1 MATVRTCRRLTVWHS
16 KANVKMMN
24 TAHVYSDTKLQLEN
38 HDIMN
43 DSQDFCLDF
52 DNDSDTRVN
61 HNFEYDSEQV
71 AIAEEVTLIKDTDDP
86 IEITQ
91 TILLRHTNDQRIEMV
106 ENVLQYVQ
114 ACAQEDKVLQ
124 SLEKSSTTDGP
135 EGTVY
140 NKCLN
145 RGWKPNKE

>member
-1 MATVRTCRRLTVWHS
+1 MATVRTCRRLTVWYS
-16 KANVKMMN
+16 KAHVTMMN
-24 TAHVYSDTKLQLEN
+24 TAHVYSDTKLQLED
-38 HDIMN
+38 HDNMN

-71 AIAEEVTLIKDTDDP
+71 AIAEEVTLIEYTDDP

-91 TILLRHTNDQRIEMV
+91 TIKLRHIIDQRIEMV
-106 ENVLQYVQ
+106 ENVLQY
-114 ACAQEDKVLQ
+114 AGEDKVLQ
-124 SLEKSSTTDGP
+124 PLEESSTTDGS
-135 EGTVY
+135 EGPVS

-145 RGWKPNKE
+145 RG

>member
-1 MATVRTCRRLTVWHS
+1 
-16 KANVKMMN
+16 MN
-24 TAHVYSDTKLQLEN
+24 TAHVYSDTKLQLED

-71 AIAEEVTLIKDTDDP
+71 AIAEEPTLIEYTDDP
-86 IEITQ
+86 TEITE
-91 TILLRHTNDQRIEMV
+91 TILLRDTIDQRIEMV

-114 ACAQEDKVLQ
+114 ACSRKDKVLK
-124 SLEKSSTTDGP
+124 SLEESSTTDGSD
-135 EGTVY
+135 GTVY
-140 NKCLN
+140 YRCLN
-145 RGWKPNKE
+145 CG

>member
-1 MATVRTCRRLTVWHS
+1 MATVKTCRRLTVWRS
-16 KANVKMMN
+16 KANVTMIN
-24 TAHVYSDTKLQLEN
+24 TVHVYRDTKLQLED

-61 HNFEYDSEQV
+61 HNFKCDSEQV
-71 AIAEEVTLIKDTDDP
+71 AIAEEVTLIEYTDDP

-91 TILLRHTNDQRIEMV
+91 TTLLRHTIDQQMETV
-106 ENVLQYVQ
+106 EKVLQYVQ
-114 ACAQEDKVLQ
+114 AFTQEDKVLQ
-124 SLEKSSTTDGP
+124 SLEESSTTDGP

-140 NKCLN
+140 KYYF
-145 RGWKPNKE
+145 

>member
-1 MATVRTCRRLTVWHS
+1 
-16 KANVKMMN
+16 MMN
-24 TAHVYSDTKLQLEN
+24 TPHVYSDTKLQLEN

-91 TILLRHTNDQRIEMV
+91 TILLRHTIDQRIEMV

-145 RGWKPNKE
+145 RGWKLNKE

>member
-1 MATVRTCRRLTVWHS
+1 MATVRTCRSLTVWHS

-71 AIAEEVTLIKDTDDP
+71 AIAEEVTLFKDTDDP

-91 TILLRHTNDQRIEMV
+91 TILVRHTIDQRIEIRKKMKMSC
-106 ENVLQYVQ
+106 NTCKH
-114 ACAQEDKVLQ
+114 AHRRIRC
-124 SLEKSSTTDGP
+124 
-135 EGTVY
+135 
-140 NKCLN
+140 
-145 RGWKPNKE
+145 